1 MVDGFLFC
9 TIMRLEQYCQQLHK
23 WDKIHYGKAFMSL
36 HSKVSP
42 ETEVCLLV
50 QRWEGALEPLPDNK
64 TREEKEN
71 EEISLI
77 NALNPRDTMF
87 VAGGPP
93 QSPSP
98 LQATP
103 EIGPREPM
111 APLLYDKGRIS
122 PQRPIRAPI
131 WPGNLPIWSKAISF
145 EAIPYR
151 RNNPGRPA
159 HWQLLSPYSISHSR
173 ITSLEEFQALI

>member
-1 MVDGFLFC
+1 MDGSLDYC
-9 TIMRLEQYCQQLHK
+9 TTMWLEHDCQQLHK

-64 TREEKEN
+64 KREEKEN

-111 APLLYDKGRIS
+111 APPLYEKGQVS
-122 PQRPIRAPI
+122 PTKTCQDAHFDTEASLSEGRQFPLRQYLTGRVTQGAQPTGYD
-131 WPGNLPIWSKAISF
+131 WASTSF
-145 EAIPYR
+145 
-151 RNNPGRPA
+151 
-159 HWQLLSPYSISHSR
+159 ST
-173 ITSLEEFQALI
+173 ITELEEFQPFI